1 MIEYITGRLQERT
14 PAYVIL
20 EVQGVGYKIHI
31 SLTTFS
37 NIPLSGESTFFIH
50 ELIREDAHELYGFLD
65 TFEREIFLHLLSVSG
80 VGANTAR
87 VMLSSLTAT
96 EVREAILLEQVNALK
111 AIKGIGAKTAQRI
124 IVDLKDKLGKLEVDE
139 KIAPVQNNT
148 LKQEALSALVTLGFV
163 KNKAEKVIDKVI
175 ASEPGASVETII
187 KEALK
192 LI

>member
-1 MIEYITGRLQERT
+1 MIEYIKGTLQERT
-14 PAYVIL
+14 PAYVVL
-20 EVQGVGYKIHI
+20 EQQGIGYKIHI

-37 NIPLSGESTFFIH
+37 QIPNNGEVMFYIH

-65 TFEREIFLHLLSVSG
+65 TFERDIFLHLLSVSG

-124 IVDLKDKLGKLEVDE
+124 IVDLKDKLGKLEGAE
-139 KIAPVQNNT
+139 KIAPLENNT
-148 LKQEALSALVTLGFV
+148 LREEALSALVTLGFV

-175 ASEPGASVETII
+175 ASEPGAGVEKII

>member
-1 MIEYITGRLQERT
+1 MIEYIKGTLQERT
-14 PAYVIL
+14 PAYVII
-20 EVQGVGYKIHI
+20 EVQGIGYKIHI
-31 SLTTFS
+31 SLTSFS
-37 NIPLSGESTFFIH
+37 QIPEKGEVMFYIH
-50 ELIREDAHELYGFLD
+50 ELIREDTHELYGFLN

-124 IVDLKDKLGKLEVDE
+124 IVDLKDKLGKLEGAE
-139 KIAPVQNNT
+139 KIAPVENNT
-148 LKQEALSALVTLGFV
+148 LREEALSALVTLGFV
-163 KNKAEKVIDKVI
+163 KNKAEKVVDKVI
-175 ASEPGASVETII
+175 ATEPGSGVEKII

>member
-1 MIEYITGRLQERT
+1 MIEYIKGKLQERT
-14 PAYVIL
+14 PAYVIV

-37 NIPLSGESTFFIH
+37 NIPVEGEVKVFIH
-50 ELIREDAHELYGFLD
+50 ELIREDTHELYGFLD
-65 TFEREIFLHLLSVSG
+65 SFEREIFLNLISVSG

-111 AIKGIGAKTAQRI
+111 AVKGIGAKTAQRI
-124 IVDLKDKLGKLEVDE
+124 IVDLKDKLGKLETDE

-148 LKQEALSALVTLGFV
+148 LRQEALSALVTLGFV

>member
-1 MIEYITGRLQERT
+1 MIEYIKGKLQERT
-14 PAYVIL
+14 PAYVIV

-37 NIPLSGESTFFIH
+37 NIPAEGEVKIFIH
-50 ELIREDAHELYGFLD
+50 ELIREDTHELYGFLD
-65 TFEREIFLHLLSVSG
+65 SFEREIFLHLISVSG

-111 AIKGIGAKTAQRI
+111 AVKGIGAKTAQRI
-124 IVDLKDKLGKLEVDE
+124 IVDLKDKLGKLEADE

-148 LKQEALSALVTLGFV
+148 LRQEALSALVTLGFV

>member
-1 MIEYITGRLQERT
+1 MIEYIKGKLQERT
-14 PAYVIL
+14 PAYVIV

-37 NIPLSGESTFFIH
+37 NIPGEGEVKIFIH
-50 ELIREDAHELYGFLD
+50 ELIREDTHELYGFLD
-65 TFEREIFLHLLSVSG
+65 SFEREIFLHLISVSG

-111 AIKGIGAKTAQRI
+111 AVKGIGAKTAQRI
-124 IVDLKDKLGKLEVDE
+124 IVDLKDKLGKLEADE

-148 LKQEALSALVTLGFV
+148 LRQEALSALVTLGFV

>member
-1 MIEYITGRLQERT
+1 MIEYIKGSLQERT
-14 PAYVIL
+14 PAYVII
-20 EVQGVGYKIHI
+20 EVQGIGYKIHI
-31 SLTTFS
+31 SLTSFS
-37 NIPLSGESTFFIH
+37 QIPEKGEVMFYIH
-50 ELIREDAHELYGFLD
+50 ELIREDTHELYGFLN

-124 IVDLKDKLGKLEVDE
+124 IVDLKDKLGKLEGAE
-139 KIAPVQNNT
+139 KIAPVENNT
-148 LKQEALSALVTLGFV
+148 LREEALSALVTLGFV
-163 KNKAEKVIDKVI
+163 KNKAEKVVDKVI
-175 ASEPGASVETII
+175 ATEPGSGVEKII

>member
-1 MIEYITGRLQERT
+1 MIEYIKGTLQERT
-14 PAYVIL
+14 PAYVII
-20 EVQGVGYKIHI
+20 EVQGIGYKIHI
-31 SLTTFS
+31 SLTSFS
-37 NIPLSGESTFFIH
+37 QIPENGEVMFYIH
-50 ELIREDAHELYGFLD
+50 ELIREDTHELYGFLN

-124 IVDLKDKLGKLEVDE
+124 IVDLKDKLGKLDGAE
-139 KIAPVQNNT
+139 KIAPVENNT
-148 LKQEALSALVTLGFV
+148 LREEALSALVTLGFV
-163 KNKAEKVIDKVI
+163 KNKAEKVVDKVI
-175 ASEPGASVETII
+175 ASEPGAGVEKII